1 MLMKS
6 LCRVNVPISIWSHNV
21 LPAHSLEASVD
32 IPPAPN
38 IVNDD
43 QKLAEEAG
51 EGGWDHYKG
60 SHSQHI
66 TFRKSI
72 LAREIQGLFYED
84 ESKDERRN
92 GNFVTPGNRNVKV
105 KAGVEMI

>member
-1 MLMKS
+1 MLIKS
-6 LCRVNVPISIWSHNV
+6 LCRINIPISIWSHNV

-60 SHSQHI
+60 PYSEYL
-66 TFRKSI
+66 TR
-72 LAREIQGLFYED
+72 LVCAREIQGLFSED
-84 ESKDERRN
+84 ESEN
-92 GNFVTPGNRNVKV
+92 
-105 KAGVEMI
+105 